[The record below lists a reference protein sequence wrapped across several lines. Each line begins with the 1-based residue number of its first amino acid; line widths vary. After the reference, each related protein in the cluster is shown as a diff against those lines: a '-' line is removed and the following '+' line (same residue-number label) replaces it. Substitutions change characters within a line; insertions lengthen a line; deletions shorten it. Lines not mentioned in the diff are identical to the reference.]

1 MKPLGNTQMTP
12 DKAEQLASYRKT
24 IDNLDSALLHILTE
38 RFRCTELVGHLKA
51 EQALPAIDNERER
64 RQLDRL
70 ISIGNDVGLSRHFVE
85 GLMTTIVGAV
95 VERHR
100 EIAAKK

>member
-1 MKPLGNTQMTP
+1 MTTH
-12 DKAEQLASYRKT
+12 DTAEQLASYRRT
-24 IDNLDSALLHILTE
+24 IDNLDSALLCILAE
-38 RFRCTELVGHLKA
+38 RFRCTEQVGRLKA
-51 EQALPAIDNERER
+51 EQAMPAIDNERER

-70 ISIGNDVGLSRHFVE
+70 RNIAIDVGLSQHFVE
-85 GLMTTIVGAV
+85 GLMKMIVGAV

>member
-1 MKPLGNTQMTP
+1 LLS
-12 DKAEQLASYRKT
+12 E
-24 IDNLDSALLHILTE
+24 DNRQPGFGSHLYH
-38 RFRCTELVGHLKA
+38 RFRYTEQVGHLKA
-51 EQALPAIDNERER
+51 EQALPAVDNERER

-70 ISIGNDVGLSRHFVE
+70 MSIANDLALSQHFVE

-100 EIAAKK
+100 EIAANK

>member
-1 MKPLGNTQMTP
+1 LEDIQMMT
-12 DKAEQLASYRKT
+12 DDAAGQLASYRTT
-24 IDNLDSALLHILTE
+24 IDNLDSALLYILAE
-38 RFRCTELVGHLKA
+38 RFRCTEQVGHLKA
-51 EQALPAIDNERER
+51 KQALPAIDNERER

-70 ISIGNDVGLSRHFVE
+70 MSIAGDVGLSGHFVE
-85 GLMTTIVGAV
+85 GLMTMIVGAV